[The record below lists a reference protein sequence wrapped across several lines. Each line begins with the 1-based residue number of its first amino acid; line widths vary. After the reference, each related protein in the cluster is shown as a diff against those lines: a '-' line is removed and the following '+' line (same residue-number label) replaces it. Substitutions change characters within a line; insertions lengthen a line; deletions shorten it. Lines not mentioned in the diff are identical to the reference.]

1 MGDVIPR
8 GLPVVHHLYGI
19 RVRTPWRVDGV
30 AAVDE
35 EWDVEFVEDDG
46 EALARGA
53 SYVPRAQAAQ
63 WAQYAALPDGSA
75 YRRWSGLF
83 EFLVTPD
90 ARRIYA
96 QTLHPIED
104 EALLAYLLVD
114 ALSFSMVRLGWEPL
128 HATAVMTEHGVA
140 AFLGNSGDGKST
152 LAALL
157 MRGGCKLVTDDMLI
171 LTRDR
176 GPWLAQPGPPRLKLY
191 REMADHILG
200 SGQRGVPMNP
210 STTKSIIAVDH
221 TDMASRP
228 APVRALYVLEN
239 DCAQGQRAPTFRRL
253 SPSHALPR
261 LLAHT
266 AGHYPSEAPRLRR
279 QFEFATSVVRE
290 IPITSLSYR
299 RAKAEMTSLRD
310 ALLADLAQPAG

>member
-1 MGDVIPR
+1 
-8 GLPVVHHLYGI
+8 
-19 RVRTPWRVDGV
+19 
-30 AAVDE
+30 
-35 EWDVEFVEDDG
+35 
-46 EALARGA
+46 
-53 SYVPRAQAAQ
+53 
-63 WAQYAALPDGSA
+63 
-75 YRRWSGLF
+75 
-83 EFLVTPD
+83 
-90 ARRIYA
+90 
-96 QTLHPIED
+96 
-104 EALLAYLLVD
+104 
-114 ALSFSMVRLGWEPL
+114 
-128 HATAVMTEHGVA
+128 
-140 AFLGNSGDGKST
+140 
-152 LAALL
+152 
-157 MRGGCKLVTDDMLI
+157 
-171 LTRDR
+171 
-176 GPWLAQPGPPRLKLY
+176 
-191 REMADHILG
+191 MADHILG